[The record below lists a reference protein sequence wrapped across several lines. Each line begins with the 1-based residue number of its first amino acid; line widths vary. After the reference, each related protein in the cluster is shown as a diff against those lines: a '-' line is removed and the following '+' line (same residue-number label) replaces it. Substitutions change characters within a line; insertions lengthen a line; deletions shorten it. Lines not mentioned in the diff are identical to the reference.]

1 MDRFDAMSVLLA
13 VAEAG
18 SLSAGARRLGTPLA
32 TVSRKVGELERHL
45 GTRLL
50 LRSSRGLA
58 LTEEGRAF
66 VAASRRI
73 LDDLE
78 AAEREAAGDFG
89 ALRGGFHVTAPVEFG
104 QRHLL
109 PVVLGFLTEQP
120 EINLRLTLADR
131 QVSLADEHVDVALR
145 IGHLAD
151 SALIATRVGTV
162 RRVICAS
169 PSYLARRGVPE
180 RPEDLAR
187 HDGISF
193 QGFAVAP
200 EWRYRRDSAAFAVE
214 PRAKLAVNTTGAAVQ
229 AALADVGIIRLLS
242 YQVADELRTGRL
254 QELLADFASE
264 PLPVNLIYAP
274 SEPLL
279 PKVRCFMDWSVP
291 RLRAAMAE
299 SA

>member
-1 MDRFDAMSVLLA
+1 MDRFDAMTVLVA
-13 VAEAG
+13 VVEAG

-32 TVSRKVGELERHL
+32 TISRKVGELERHL
-45 GTRLL
+45 GARLL
-50 LRSSRGLA
+50 LRTSRGLA

-73 LDDLE
+73 LEDLE

-109 PVVLGFLTEQP
+109 PVVLGFLEEQP

-131 QVSLADEHVDVALR
+131 QVSLSDEHVDVALR

-169 PSYLARRGVPE
+169 PGYLARRGVPE
-180 RPEDLAR
+180 RPEDLVR

-200 EWRYRRDSAAFAVE
+200 EWRYRRDSVAFAVE
-214 PRAKLAVNTTGAAVQ
+214 PRPKLAVNTTGAAVQ

-254 QELLADFASE
+254 RELLADFAPE

-274 SEPLL
+274 SEPLP